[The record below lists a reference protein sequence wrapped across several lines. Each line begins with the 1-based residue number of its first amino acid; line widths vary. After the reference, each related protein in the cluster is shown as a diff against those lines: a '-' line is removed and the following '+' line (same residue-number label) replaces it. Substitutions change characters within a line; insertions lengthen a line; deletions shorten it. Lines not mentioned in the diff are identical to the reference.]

1 MYSVNNNLQP
11 SLESLI
17 EHVEFY
23 KTIEGN
29 ELLKEFIEQIEL
41 VKKHEYNF
49 VLKDFETLWKRNLFI
64 KNKSKER
71 VMDILSGFL
80 ILGALFGIFIAIQ
93 KLDSNVIT
101 QIDQNEKIIELLK
114 ELKNK

>member
-49 VLKDFETLWKRNLFI
+49 VLKKILKHYGKGISSLKIRARSVLWI
-64 KNKSKER
+64 Y
-71 VMDILSGFL
+71 FL
-80 ILGALFGIFIAIQ
+80 G
-93 KLDSNVIT
+93 S
-101 QIDQNEKIIELLK
+101 
-114 ELKNK
+114 